1 MGENLRRVGER
12 LIAVFAAVACALV
25 LCASALPAYADEAV
39 TDAEGLLAAVENA
52 EAGVETTITLASD
65 ITLDET
71 LEITGG
77 KDITLVGGALT
88 FDHDASYATHGNGAT
103 TVYVE
108 GGSSLTLGE
117 GFTLDGNAD
126 GSSHSYVALYSNG
139 DVTLDGGTITNYYKG
154 NSGNRSVIL
163 SEGSSASFTIL
174 SGSITGNQT
183 GRNPGGILEVS
194 MGASLVMS
202 GGEISGNVAPTQSD
216 CDAIVLVGIS
226 QYVNLSEGT
235 NNDEGASFEFT
246 GGTISGNTAT
256 STVYVGE
263 AYAALGPDYASWE
276 TTFTGLA
283 TMTMSGDATIS
294 DNTAG
299 RFGGGVAVWG
309 PGSFTM
315 DGGTITGNS
324 AGESGGGVAAIDMFV
339 SGAMSANRAE
349 REGVTIEEWSEY
361 RPAAFTMNGGTISN
375 NTAASTGGGVYVAS
389 NNVLLAAGTISGN
402 SAGDE
407 SDPGQGGGIY
417 VASTPYVLELDDAL
431 VTGNTASLL
440 GGGVWICPSGSVASS
455 ISKGG
460 AVIGNTAAADGAGDD
475 VVSLTRDREGISTG
489 STLSLL
495 NRMLG
500 GYLVSWYEDGALMSP
515 QDDGWILLGYP
526 ASDSVRYADQ
536 EESLRTKL
544 EGSDLVTCDDDIA
557 LKAVAASGAI
567 EAAESAAKL
576 VVTDNTAARG
586 GGIGSNGCV
595 QFGDEPITE
604 YPDTSV
610 TVQKVW
616 DDNDDAA
623 GLRPESVTVSLYENG
638 VKIDEQT
645 LSDDND
651 WTYTWDALPLY
662 VDYASEGDLNEYEVV
677 EEAVEGYTS
686 TTTASTDDETN
697 ALVATITNTYTPEPV
712 AVDVTATKELT
723 GATLEDGQFIFEL
736 LDETGSVVATATNDT
751 DGLVDFGNLSFDAA
765 GEYAFTVREVLPTD
779 DDPNTEGVQ
788 QDGITYDEDTCTVTV
803 TVMLN
808 DEGALVA
815 TVDGEASFTNVYA
828 ESQGTVPGTDGEG
841 TTPGS
846 SEGDDTSASG
856 TPATGSEGTLV
867 QTSDSFNPVMV
878 AVVLAAGCVLV
889 AGGVYGHCKR
899 S

>member
-1 MGENLRRVGER
+1 MGEKLRRVGER
-12 LIAVFAAVACALV
+12 LTAVFAAVACALV
-25 LCASALPAYADEAV
+25 LCASALPAYADETV

-108 GGSSLTLGE
+108 EGSSLTLDE

-126 GSSHSYVALYSNG
+126 GSSHSYAALYSNG

-163 SEGSSASFTIL
+163 SEGSNASFTIL

-349 REGVTIEEWSEY
+349 REGVTIEE
-361 RPAAFTMNGGTISN
+361 
-375 NTAASTGGGVYVAS
+375 
-389 NNVLLAAGTISGN
+389 
-402 SAGDE
+402 
-407 SDPGQGGGIY
+407 
-417 VASTPYVLELDDAL
+417 
-431 VTGNTASLL
+431 
-440 GGGVWICPSGSVASS
+440 
-455 ISKGG
+455 
-460 AVIGNTAAADGAGDD
+460 
-475 VVSLTRDREGISTG
+475 
-489 STLSLL
+489 
-495 NRMLG
+495 
-500 GYLVSWYEDGALMSP
+500 
-515 QDDGWILLGYP
+515 
-526 ASDSVRYADQ
+526 
-536 EESLRTKL
+536 
-544 EGSDLVTCDDDIA
+544 
-557 LKAVAASGAI
+557 
-567 EAAESAAKL
+567 
-576 VVTDNTAARG
+576 
-586 GGIGSNGCV
+586 
-595 QFGDEPITE
+595 
-604 YPDTSV
+604 
-610 TVQKVW
+610 
-616 DDNDDAA
+616 
-623 GLRPESVTVSLYENG
+623 
-638 VKIDEQT
+638 
-645 LSDDND
+645 
-651 WTYTWDALPLY
+651 
-662 VDYASEGDLNEYEVV
+662 
-677 EEAVEGYTS
+677 
-686 TTTASTDDETN
+686 
-697 ALVATITNTYTPEPV
+697 
-712 AVDVTATKELT
+712 
-723 GATLEDGQFIFEL
+723 
-736 LDETGSVVATATNDT
+736 
-751 DGLVDFGNLSFDAA
+751 
-765 GEYAFTVREVLPTD
+765 
-779 DDPNTEGVQ
+779 
-788 QDGITYDEDTCTVTV
+788 
-803 TVMLN
+803 
-808 DEGALVA
+808 
-815 TVDGEASFTNVYA
+815 
-828 ESQGTVPGTDGEG
+828 
-841 TTPGS
+841 
-846 SEGDDTSASG
+846 
-856 TPATGSEGTLV
+856 
-867 QTSDSFNPVMV
+867 
-878 AVVLAAGCVLV
+878 
-889 AGGVYGHCKR
+889 
-899 S
+899 